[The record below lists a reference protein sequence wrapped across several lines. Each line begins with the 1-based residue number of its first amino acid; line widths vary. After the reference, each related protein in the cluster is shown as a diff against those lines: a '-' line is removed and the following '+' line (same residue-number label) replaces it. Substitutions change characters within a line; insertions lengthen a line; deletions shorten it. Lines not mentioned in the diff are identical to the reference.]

1 MIGEM
6 VEETVTISTQM
17 FARILAMVSMAEE
30 SNVLPEGCEWLQR
43 RVCDTLLLQNGWRN
57 SQCNDLMNMVKAELE
72 FLKEHKFVEDGMEE
86 RETKLVPECEEAVK
100 KRAAEEAKGIEETIE
115 KLKKAGFVECGPRE
129 LKLNINEYD
138 HPQRYTGED
147 GKDLIDRFE
156 EGLIPEE
163 QTRGFLKG
171 NVLKY
176 LVRYEDKGGMDDL
189 LKANEY
195 LRRLVAFEDG
205 GDSDD

>member
-17 FARILAMVSMAEE
+17 FVRILAMVSMAEE

-57 SQCNDLMNMVKAELE
+57 SQCDDLMNMVKAELE
-72 FLKEHKFVEDGMEE
+72 FLKEHKFVEDGIKE
-86 RETKLVPECEEAVK
+86 RETKPE
-100 KRAAEEAKGIEETIE
+100 TDTSD
-115 KLKKAGFVECGPRE
+115 
-129 LKLNINEYD
+129 YD

-163 QTRGFLKG
+163 QVRGFLRG
-171 NVLKY
+171 NVFKY
-176 LVRYEDKGGMDDL
+176 LTRYPDKYGMDDL

-195 LRRLVAFEDG
+195 LRRLIAFEDG
-205 GDSDD
+205 GDDE